1 MASLYAMD
9 LLDNCAYRR
18 AARADGGITAVK
30 NRHNLG

>member
-18 AARADGGITAVK
+18 AARADGITAVK